1 MIKKEILIIGATSTI
16 AHECARSFTARYQC
30 FFTLLARNQSEL
42 DKNKS
47 DLLIRSKNANVETIS
62 LNSFDLKS
70 IKLLKST
77 LTKPYDIYI
86 LAQGMLIEQDEL
98 TMDKLSVANELNIN
112 SYAHLIFLIYESMKK
127 LNKGHLVLFGSV
139 AGDRGRQSNFWYG
152 ASKAYINTIF
162 QGIEHDIAINNRN
175 LNASIVKPGPTLT
188 KMTMHLPNAH
198 KFSKVS
204 DVAKE
209 IVKQIDLKKR
219 VIYAPGRWRWIM
231 LIIIHLP
238 RFIFNKLKI

>member
-1 MIKKEILIIGATSTI
+1 MKKKILIIGATSTI
-16 AHECARSFTARYQC
+16 AHECARSFTSKYQC
-30 FFTLLARNQSEL
+30 SITLIARNQSEL

-47 DLLIRSKNANVETIS
+47 DLLIRSKNADVKTIP
-62 LNSFDLKS
+62 LNSFDLRS
-70 IKLLKST
+70 IKSLNSK

-86 LAQGMLIEQDEL
+86 LAHGMLIEQDEL
-98 TMDKLSVANELNIN
+98 TMKKLSEANDLNIN

-152 ASKAYINTIF
+152 ASIGYIHTVF
-162 QGIEHDIAINNRN
+162 QGIEHDIAIHNRN
-175 LNASIVKPGPTLT
+175 LNVSIVKPGPTLT

-209 IVKQIDLKKR
+209 IVKEIDLKKR
-219 VIYAPGRWRWIM
+219 VIYSPGRWRWIM